1 MKTNLI
7 LVAEKR
13 MWTIFVLLF
22 YMLFDLILIFGLFL
36 NWDIVMFWVMIF
48 ISIFLFPMLIH
59 KIFSPK
65 KIILYDTKNK
75 VFIINKMF
83 KTIKIQLEDI
93 VNYDANYRSN
103 TIVIRTKYKKRIYLI
118 GIKKIENVIK
128 ELDKKL
134 KRNYSWFW

>member
-36 NWDIVMFWVMIF
+36 NWDIVMFWVMFF

-65 KIILYDTKNK
+65 KIILYDTK
-75 VFIINKMF
+75 
-83 KTIKIQLEDI
+83 IKFLL
-93 VNYDANYRSN
+93 
-103 TIVIRTKYKKRIYLI
+103 LI
-118 GIKKIENVIK
+118 KC
-128 ELDKKL
+128 L
-134 KRNYSWFW
+134 KP

>member
-65 KIILYDTKNK
+65 NIILYDTKNK

>member
-1 MKTNLI
+1 
-7 LVAEKR
+7 
-13 MWTIFVLLF
+13 
-22 YMLFDLILIFGLFL
+22 
-36 NWDIVMFWVMIF
+36 
-48 ISIFLFPMLIH
+48 MLIH

>member
-7 LVAEKR
+7 LIAEKR

-36 NWDIVMFWVMIF
+36 NWDIVMFWVMFF

-103 TIVIRTKYKKRIYLI
+103 AIVIRTRYKKRIYLI

-128 ELDKKL
+128 ELNKKL

>member
-36 NWDIVMFWVMIF
+36 NWDIVIFWVMIF

-83 KTIKIQLEDI
+83 KTIKIQLENILIMLIQDTLL
-93 VNYDANYRSN
+93 NY
-103 TIVIRTKYKKRIYLI
+103 YLI
-118 GIKKIENVIK
+118 QPLV
-128 ELDKKL
+128 
-134 KRNYSWFW
+134 

>member
-59 KIFSPK
+59 KILSPK
-65 KIILYDTKNK
+65 KIILYDTNNK

>member
-36 NWDIVMFWVMIF
+36 NWDIVIFWVMIF

>member
-36 NWDIVMFWVMIF
+36 NWDIVIFWVMIF

-65 KIILYDTKNK
+65 KIILYDSKNK